1 MTKYFATLI
10 VALLPLVSFADEIA
24 HHGTDDHTIPWP
36 TVISQSFNFILL
48 VVILAWVSRKAV
60 VKMFG
65 ERRQVYLDLVQRA
78 DLAKNEAEK
87 NRREIAGR
95 LKTMEDSS
103 QQSLAQAKI
112 EAQEIQKRIVG
123 EAQELASKV
132 REESERAAKFEL
144 DRAKTEL
151 RSEVLTTAVEAAR
164 RALLE
169 NVGGPEQKKL
179 QNEFVEKIQVVR

>member
-1 MTKYFATLI
+1 MNKLIAALYIYVLPVLAFAE
-10 VALLPLVSFADEIA
+10 DA
-24 HHGTDDHTIPWP
+24 HHAAADDHSIPWM
-36 TVISQSFNFILL
+36 TVISQAFNFFLL
-48 VVILAWVSRKAV
+48 IALLTWVSKKAV

-78 DLAKNEAEK
+78 DAAKNEAEK

-103 QQSLAQAKI
+103 QASLAQAK
-112 EAQEIQKRIVG
+112 A
-123 EAQELASKV
+123 EAQELQKKIVNEAQELSNKV

-144 DRAKTEL
+144 ERAKQEL
-151 RSEVLTTAVEAAR
+151 RAEVLSTALDAAR
-164 RALLE
+164 RSLVE
-169 NVGGPEQKKL
+169 KVGGPEQKKL